1 MPTFRAAHRT
11 HIGLSHSH
19 ETLLQA
25 SNSWTLSRNGEPLWT
40 LQADGEALSVH
51 YSASPGV
58 LHYFRLADATLIPLP
73 PEHESTRHMPG
84 RAQGRPQGSPLRFS
98 AGDAYIAVSPGV
110 ARITDSPAIARFIH
124 LRDYFNAD
132 KLAEA
137 LLAHLLELAGA
148 DQIPEDVTV
157 LVVEA
162 R

>member
-1 MPTFRAAHRT
+1 M
-11 HIGLSHSH
+11 SHSH

-25 SNSWTLSRNGEPLWT
+25 SDSWTLSRNVEQLWT
-40 LQADGEALSVH
+40 LQADGEALTVH

-73 PEHESTRHMPG
+73 PEHAPTRHII
-84 RAQGRPQGSPLRFS
+84 RQGRPQGSPLRFS

-110 ARITDSPAIARFIH
+110 ARITDSPAVARFIH

-137 LLAHLLELAGA
+137 LLAHLLELACT